1 MYVDGVYRGVVSF
14 RSSRNQSRKV
24 VFTTAL
30 SNLGTH
36 SIQLRLVG
44 NGRVDL
50 DTFVIFR

>member
-1 MYVDGVYRGVVSF
+1 MY
-14 RSSRNQSRKV
+14 
-24 VFTTAL
+24 TAAL
-30 SNLGTH
+30 STLGTH